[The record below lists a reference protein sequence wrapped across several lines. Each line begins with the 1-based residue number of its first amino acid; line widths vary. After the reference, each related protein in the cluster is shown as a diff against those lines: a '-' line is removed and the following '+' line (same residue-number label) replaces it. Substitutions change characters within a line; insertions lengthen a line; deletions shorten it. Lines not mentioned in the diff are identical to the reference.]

1 MAENETQVAAVEE
14 QGEAETT
21 RIQKERQGVVVSAKQ
36 NMTVTVA
43 VTRRVKH
50 GRYGKFMERQRK
62 YAVHDTLGCK
72 EGDIVRIRET
82 RPLSKTKRWRVVE
95 KLEKGA

>member
-1 MAENETQVAAVEE
+1 MAENETQGAVEE
-14 QGEAETT
+14 QGAEAK

-36 NMTVTVA
+36 NKTVTVA

-50 GRYGKFMERQRK
+50 GRYGKFIERQRK